1 MQIGSQS
8 VVSIW
13 ILVQA
18 IAAHGSGG
26 LVIVQV
32 ERIVERGSL
41 KARDVH
47 LPAALVDKVLL
58 AVTSF
63 GRSYPLS
70 PPPPPLSRFPIFKQ
84 CLHLDRQ
91 SLPVSC
97 HG

>member
-8 VVSIW
+8 VVSRW

-41 KARDVH
+41 KPRDVH
-47 LPAALVDKVLL
+47 LPAALVVKVLL

-70 PPPPPLSRFPIFKQ
+70 PPLPLSRFPIFKQ

-91 SLPVSC
+91 SLPVSR